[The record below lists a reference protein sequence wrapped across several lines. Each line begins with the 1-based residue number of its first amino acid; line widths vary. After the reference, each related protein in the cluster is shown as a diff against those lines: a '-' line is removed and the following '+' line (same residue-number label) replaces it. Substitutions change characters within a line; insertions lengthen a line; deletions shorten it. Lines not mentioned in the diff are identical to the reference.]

1 MTKIAII
8 GAGSAVFSQQMI
20 VDALSISGLESGEFA
35 LIDID
40 PVRLERSHELA
51 ELTVKKSGKN
61 FSVRSSTK
69 RNELL
74 PGTDFVINTIEVS
87 GLETVKF
94 DFEIPKKF
102 GVDACIGDTVGPG
115 GDRKSVV

>member
-20 VDALSISGLESGEFA
+20 VDALSIPGLESGEFG

-61 FSVRSSTK
+61 FS
-69 RNELL
+69 
-74 PGTDFVINTIEVS
+74 
-87 GLETVKF
+87 LEHETQ
-94 DFEIPKKF
+94 
-102 GVDACIGDTVGPG
+102 
-115 GDRKSVV
+115 